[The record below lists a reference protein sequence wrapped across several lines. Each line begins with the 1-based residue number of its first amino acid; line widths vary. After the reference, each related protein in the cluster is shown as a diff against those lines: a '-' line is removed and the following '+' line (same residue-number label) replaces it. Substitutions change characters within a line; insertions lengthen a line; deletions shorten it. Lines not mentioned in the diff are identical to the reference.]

1 MLEYALDSEADRT
14 AKMARST
21 YQAFRTQSR
30 WDDVV
35 TGHGFVIDHVSPV
48 PHPISSPSPG
58 YLAFQCSV
66 MTRLVTRLRLDRL
79 APALARISH
88 HMSESSRF
96 GGNWGRDRRTFELDG
111 SEAAF
116 SWG

>member
-1 MLEYALDSEADRT
+1 MYQCPSDDAAGRFMDLSGRPYSRT
-14 AKMARST
+14 NLVECFGST
-21 YQAFRTQSR
+21 TMCKSCR
-30 WDDVV
+30 WPPHHP
-35 TGHGFVIDHVSPV
+35 GV
-48 PHPISSPSPG
+48 PI
-58 YLAFQCSV
+58 
-66 MTRLVTRLRLDRL
+66 
-79 APALARISH
+79 APWHYPPLARISH